1 MKALFTVALVMTLS
15 TQSFAGSVPVNEII
29 DTMSKSDL
37 LIVQQMVRT
46 NKQITSKTWDSGNKH
61 ITVYHELT
69 PAESK
74 CRPVQ
79 LVSGKMISD
88 FFSCEVE
95 PNKYFLF
102 DDIPADVD

>member
-1 MKALFTVALVMTLS
+1 MKAFFTTALVMTLS
-15 TQSFAGSVPVNEII
+15 TQSFANSVPVNEII

-37 LIVQQMVRT
+37 TVVQQMVRT
-46 NKQITSKTWDSGNKH
+46 NKQITSKTWDSGKKH
-61 ITVYHELT
+61 ITVYQELT
-69 PAESK
+69 PAEAK

-79 LVSGKMISD
+79 LVSGNMISD

-102 DDIPADVD
+102 DDIPVDID